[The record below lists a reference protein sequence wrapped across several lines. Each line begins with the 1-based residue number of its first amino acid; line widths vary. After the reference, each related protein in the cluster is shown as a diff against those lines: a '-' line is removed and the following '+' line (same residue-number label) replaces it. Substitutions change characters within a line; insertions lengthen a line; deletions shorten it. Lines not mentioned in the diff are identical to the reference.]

1 MFNYDTLFFKFYIIS
16 RKNIF
21 FYIKT
26 FLEPVQPGVGSSG
39 TTETLQSPDV
49 GGHTIARVLFTS
61 SSSTPNLD
69 RSHDM
74 HRQTSTPRSESR
86 NGGRDEDHGDVVEM
100 IAFPRSRCVTSTRT
114 LPCTFL
120 VDDNGLPLKQSR
132 LPGSF
137 NSYFN
142 HLMLSFSYINHL
154 DY

>member
-21 FYIKT
+21 FFIKEY
-26 FLEPVQPGVGSSG
+26 LEPVQHGVGSSG

-49 GGHTIARVLFTS
+49 SGHTAARALFTS
-61 SSSTPNLD
+61 PSSTPHLD
-69 RSHDM
+69 RSNDT
-74 HRQTSTPRSESR
+74 HRQASTPRSESR
-86 NGGRDEDHGDVVEM
+86 EGGRDEDHSDVVEM
-100 IAFPRSRCVTSTRT
+100 VAFPRARCVTSTGT

-142 HLMLSFSYINHL
+142 HLMLSSYINHL